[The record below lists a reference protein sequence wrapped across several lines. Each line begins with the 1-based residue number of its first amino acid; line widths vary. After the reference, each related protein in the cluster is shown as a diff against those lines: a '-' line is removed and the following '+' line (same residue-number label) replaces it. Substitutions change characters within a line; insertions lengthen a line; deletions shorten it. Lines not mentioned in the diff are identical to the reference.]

1 MSRTPPMPSASRA
14 SSWIVT
20 SIGLGLILAWT
31 LSTFAAGVK
40 QQRFPSPEAAVTAL
54 VEAVKTADRT
64 AMLAILGPD
73 ARQLVSSGDEV
84 ADRNSRDRF
93 VRSYEEAHRL
103 VRAGDAQV
111 TLLVGAS
118 DWPSPI
124 PLVQD
129 GAGWRFDT
137 ARGKEE
143 ILNRRIGRNELSAMQ
158 VCLAY
163 VDAQREYYARDPDQ
177 DRLLEYARHFASS
190 PGQRDGLYWETPP
203 GEAPSPLGPL
213 VAKAQGEG
221 YKEVG
226 GRAEPYW
233 GYYYRILTVQG
244 PHAPD
249 GAYDYVVR
257 GHMIGGFAL
266 VAYPAEYRS
275 SGVITFI
282 VNHAGVVY
290 QKDLGPHT
298 ADIARAM
305 RRFDPDSTWK
315 KL

>member
-1 MSRTPPMPSASRA
+1 MSRTPPMPSASRV

-103 VRAGDAQV
+103 VRAGDAQI

-177 DRLLEYARHFASS
+177 DRLLEYARHFAFTAQVDPERHRRLNSAATS
-190 PGQRDGLYWETPP
+190 AG
-203 GEAPSPLGPL
+203 PS
-213 VAKAQGEG
+213 
-221 YKEVG
+221 
-226 GRAEPYW
+226 GRAC
-233 GYYYRILTVQG
+233 GCR
-244 PHAPD
+244 
-249 GAYDYVVR
+249 
-257 GHMIGGFAL
+257 
-266 VAYPAEYRS
+266 PAGRPRS
-275 SGVITFI
+275 
-282 VNHAGVVY
+282 
-290 QKDLGPHT
+290 
-298 ADIARAM
+298 AR
-305 RRFDPDSTWK
+305 RRARRR
-315 KL
+315 